1 MRRWRW
7 PLNKIRPAF
16 VRVATQLVTY
26 RTARSEPKRLPQTA
40 PRRFTYLGHKSI
52 QHTVRYTELAPT
64 RFESLFRD

>member
-1 MRRWRW
+1 MEVTAKQD
-7 PLNKIRPAF
+7 PTAF

-26 RTARSEPKRLPQTA
+26 RSARSEPKRLPQTA